1 MRSKFQL
8 KKKLSIMGNVRRRSL
23 APLSSRLSSF
33 GVYSD
38 YNQNFGTNT
47 KQTYLVTNSHLP
59 RLIFASQN

>member
-47 KQTYLVTNSHLP
+47 KQRCLVTNSHLP